1 MQYSVPKSILMTQS
15 LLEKRIPASQL
26 RQIKA
31 LCRKHR
37 VLRLFA
43 FGSVLAADFR
53 PDSDID
59 FLVSFDEV
67 PLLEYGDNYFSLL
80 ESLRKLLSR
89 EIDLVIEKDLTNP
102 VLIESIRQHRALL
115 YEKEDSEVVA

>member
-1 MQYSVPKSILMTQS
+1 MRQS
-15 LLEKRIPASQL
+15 LLEKRIPASQIS
-26 RQIKA
+26 QIKT

-43 FGSVLAADFR
+43 FGSVLDADFH

-102 VLIESIRQHRALL
+102 VLIDSIRQHRALL

>member
-1 MQYSVPKSILMTQS
+1 M
-15 LLEKRIPASQL
+15 
-26 RQIKA
+26 
-31 LCRKHR
+31 
-37 VLRLFA
+37 RLFA
-43 FGSVLAADFR
+43 FGSVLADDFR

-59 FLVSFDEV
+59 FLVSFDEI

-89 EIDLVIEKDLTNP
+89 EIDLVIEKDLSNP

-115 YEKEDSEVVA
+115 YEKKDSEVVA